1 MKKIFILLAVFP
13 LFIFCNSNDD
23 VVVEN
28 EEVQV
33 SLLGTW
39 LYIAGRDNNDAPPIP
54 PDELPF
60 IEYYSE
66 NTVTFNADSTIVS
79 NSASLC
85 FNTHIKYPNG
95 TQGVYTLVDS
105 TYNSNDCL
113 PYPNYRYHFTQ
124 TDSILI
130 ISYPYNGISEGK
142 FKKIAD
148 IE

>member
-13 LFIFCNSNDD
+13 IFIFCNSNDD

-39 LYIAGRDNNDAPPIP
+39 LYIAGRDNNDAPPLP

-60 IEYYSE
+60 IEFDSE
-66 NTVTFNADSTIVS
+66 NTVTFYPNSTITS

-95 TQGVYTLVDS
+95 TEGVYTLVDS
-105 TYNSNDCL
+105 TYTSNDCVM
-113 PYPNYRYHFTQ
+113 PKYKFHFIQ

-148 IE
+148 L